1 MYSPKLVKLAKRLS
15 AIAARE
21 YPDVDECELRIVIA
35 GALQQVTEEERI
47 LRALFPEDV
56 DDDLV

>member
-1 MYSPKLVKLAKRLS
+1 MYSQKLVRVAKRLS
-15 AIAARE
+15 AIAAKE
-21 YPDVDECELRIVIA
+21 FPDVDECELRIVIA

-47 LRALFPEDV
+47 LRALFPENV